1 MTDAE
6 NPAPSA
12 PEPSNADS
20 SAADSSASGNQAD
33 APQVVPGSGNAAVD
47 AAVHRS
53 ELTAGRNVTPFSEL
67 PIAEETANLRFGPDL
82 HPGLLALL
90 PLVGVW
96 EGEGEAD
103 TEDRGQHRFGQQLIV
118 SHDGEN
124 YLSWSSRAWTFDSGG
139 AVDAAAYRESGFWR
153 ISEDDQIEFM
163 VTHASGVIEMY
174 YGKPLTQSAWEM
186 ETDVVMSSPTGPR
199 MGAAKRIYGIVEGGD
214 LGWVE
219 ERVHPEKGLVPR
231 LSARLHRVAG

>member
-1 MTDAE
+1 MTDSGQTNAGD
-6 NPAPSA
+6 PTPST
-12 PEPSNADS
+12 PERGDDPS
-20 SAADSSASGNQAD
+20 
-33 APQVVPGSGNAAVD
+33 VVPGSGNAAVD
-47 AAVHRS
+47 AAVERS
-53 ELTAGRNVTPFSEL
+53 EQTANRNLTPFSEL
-67 PIAEETANLRFGPDL
+67 PIAEDTANLRFGPDL

-103 TEDRGQHRFGQQLIV
+103 TEDRGEHRFGQQITV

-124 YLSWSSRAWTFDSGG
+124 YLTWASRCWTFDSGG
-139 AVDAAAYRESGFWR
+139 AVDTAAYRESGFWR
-153 ISEDDQIEFM
+153 ISEDDQLEFL
-163 VTHASGVIEMY
+163 VAHASGVIEMY

-186 ETDVVMSSPTGPR
+186 STDVVLASPTGPR
-199 MGAAKRIYGIVEGGD
+199 HGGAKRMYGIVEGGD

-231 LSARLHRVAG
+231 MSARLSRVAG

>member
-1 MTDAE
+1 MTNAE
-6 NPAPSA
+6 DPTSPAPD
-12 PEPSNADS
+12 E
-20 SAADSSASGNQAD
+20 GEGQ
-33 APQVVPGSGNAAVD
+33 QVVPGSGNAAVD
-47 AAVHRS
+47 AAVERS
-53 ELTAGRNVTPFSEL
+53 EQTAGRNMAPFSEL
-67 PIAEETANLRFGPDL
+67 PVAEDTANLRFGPDL

-103 TEDRGQHRFGQQLIV
+103 TSDRGQHRFGQQVIV

-153 ISEDDQIEFM
+153 ISEDDQLEFL

-186 ETDVVMSSPTGPR
+186 STDVVMSSPTGPR

-231 LSARLHRVAG
+231 LSARLSRVAG